1 MEGSHCRGETDEE
14 ESCEGGAEADER
26 RLGLDFREVEGSHH
40 EGDADEEESY
50 EGDSEAD
57 ERHFDLNF

>member
-40 EGDADEEESY
+40 SADADEVEIC
-50 EGDSEAD
+50 EGGAEAD
-57 ERHFDLNF
+57 AKWLNICI